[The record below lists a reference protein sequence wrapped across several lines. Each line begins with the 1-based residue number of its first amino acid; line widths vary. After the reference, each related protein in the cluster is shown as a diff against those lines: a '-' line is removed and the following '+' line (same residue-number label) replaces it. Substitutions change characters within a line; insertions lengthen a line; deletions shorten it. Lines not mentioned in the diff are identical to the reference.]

1 MKTFIE
7 WNDIPSKKNSGTE
20 KTKCPNCI
28 HTRSNKSDRS
38 LSVNH
43 GSGLAK
49 CHYCEAISIRDKR
62 ERSEKAYTLPPQTW
76 QNYTGLSD
84 KLVKWVA
91 TERKIRQETLI
102 EFGITEERAY
112 QPQHQKE
119 VNNLVF
125 NYFEGENLVNKK
137 YRSADKQFT
146 QTKGGKPI
154 LYNINSVIGQ
164 DEVWI
169 VEGEFDVLALSE
181 VGIKSVVSLP
191 SGANDNDDY
200 WINSE
205 PYMKD
210 VKRFIIGVDCDDK
223 GIAIREKI
231 AQRLGRFRCDFIEWH
246 GKDANDDL
254 ISGRLVETVKLRQR
268 FPVGGTFSVDDLMDS
283 ILELYDQGLPK
294 TLNIKNKAF
303 GKLNDVWTTMRG
315 HLVTSTGIPSH
326 GKSSFVEW
334 YGLNLVNEYDMKMSF
349 FSPEHSP
356 MSLHQSQLIQKV
368 TGKKFFGTN
377 RLTKSN
383 IERYQNWAKEKI
395 YLTGA
400 ENGEFPTWGW
410 LFDKFKEQMF
420 AFGIDIFVIDA
431 FNKVEFD
438 KGGNDLENIRKV
450 LTRLTSF
457 AQQNNVLI
465 FLVAHPTKMRKKEDG
480 TYEMPTLYD
489 VSGSA
494 DFRNQTHDGFTIHR
508 HFGSDTEQPSTMFMN
523 TKTKFSFQGEMGQS
537 VLFNYDKDNGRYYA
551 TDSYPDKSDWTD
563 VYQEQNGI
571 IPNLEFDE
579 FTPIEDDL
587 PF

>member
-7 WNDIPSKKNSGTE
+7 WNDILSKKANGRE
-20 KTKCPNCI
+20 KVKCPNCI
-28 HTRSNKSDRS
+28 TTRSNKSDRS

-43 GSGLAK
+43 NLGLAK
-49 CHYCEAISIRDKR
+49 CHYCEAISIRDKKQR
-62 ERSEKAYTLPPQTW
+62 NEKSYTAPPQTW

-91 TERKIRQETLI
+91 KERKIRQETLI
-102 EFGITEERAY
+102 EFGITEEKAY

-137 YRSADKQFT
+137 YRSGDKQFT

-154 LYNINSVIGQ
+154 LYNINSVIGHE
-164 DEVWI
+164 EVWI

-191 SGANDNDDY
+191 SGANDNDEY

-223 GIAIREKI
+223 GIIIREKI
-231 AQRLGRFRCDFIEWH
+231 AQRLGRYRCDFIEWH

-254 ISGRLVETVKLRQR
+254 IRGQLAETVKHRQR

-283 ILELYDQGLPK
+283 IIELYDQGLPK
-294 TLNIKNKAF
+294 TLRLKNKAF
-303 GKLNDVWTTMRG
+303 GNLNDVWTTMRG
-315 HLVTSTGIPSH
+315 HLITSTGIPSH

-356 MSLHQSQLIQKV
+356 MALHQSRIIEKV

-377 RLTKSN
+377 RLSKSN
-383 IERYQNWAKEKI
+383 IERYQEWAREKV

-400 ENGEFPTWGW
+400 ENGEFPTWSW
-410 LFDKFKEQMF
+410 LFEKFKEQMF
-420 AFGIDIFVIDA
+420 AFGIDIFVVDA

-438 KGGNDLENIRKV
+438 KGGNDFENIRKV

-508 HFGSDTEQPSTMFMN
+508 HFGNEEALPHTIFMN

-537 VLFNYDKDNGRYYA
+537 VMFNYDIDNGRYYS
-551 TDSYPDKSDWTD
+551 TVSHPDKSDWTD
-563 VYQEQNGI
+563 KFQEQTGV

-579 FTPIEDDL
+579 FADVPDDL